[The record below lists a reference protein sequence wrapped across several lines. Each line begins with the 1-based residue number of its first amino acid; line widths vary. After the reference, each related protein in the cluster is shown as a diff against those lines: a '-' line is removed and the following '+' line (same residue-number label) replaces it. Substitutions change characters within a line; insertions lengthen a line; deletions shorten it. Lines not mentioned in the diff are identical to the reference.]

1 MGRGVFDNL
10 REKTD
15 PAHSAVVV
23 VDMQNDFCTGGGV
36 LDEHG
41 FDLSP
46 MQSLIPRLKDFLE
59 RARKTGLKVVFIRTA
74 KGEDDITPPAW
85 ELMGR
90 TGRKRFACL
99 TGSWGAE
106 YVEGI
111 EPLPGDLVV
120 EKKTYSAFVGTDF
133 EARLKERGIRTLI
146 MTGVATNVCVESTA
160 RDAFM
165 REFFVVFASDLAAT
179 DNPVLHQAT
188 LTNMEKHFGQVVSAE
203 ELLREWSPATA
214 GAARK

>member
-1 MGRGVFDNL
+1 MGRGVFDSL
-10 REKTD
+10 KEKID
-15 PAHSAVVV
+15 PAHTAVVV
-23 VDMQNDFCTGGGV
+23 VDMQNDFCAGGGV

-59 RARKTGLKVVFIRTA
+59 RARKTGLKVVFIRTE
-74 KGEDDITPPAW
+74 KGEDEITPPAW

-111 EPLPGDLVV
+111 ESLPGEMVV
-120 EKKTYSAFVGTDF
+120 KKKTYSAFVGTDL
-133 EARLKERGIRTLI
+133 EARLKESGIRTLI

-203 ELLREWSPATA
+203 ELLREWSPAAA
-214 GAARK
+214 GAAWK